1 MKILLIFERDI
12 LAKIFAIIFFFAP
25 IADAKNFQFMAIGD
39 TSYVSASQLDQLVD
53 RINHE
58 PTRFTIHVGDIKSGS
73 TLCSDDMFAR
83 VYSQFMAFDKP
94 LIYTPGDNE
103 WTDCH
108 RKNNGP
114 YDPIERLFAG

>member
-1 MKILLIFERDI
+1 MVMLERVI
-12 LAKIFAIIFFFAP
+12 MVKIFVLLFFATS
-25 IADAKNFQFMAIGD
+25 IANAKTFQFIAIGD
-39 TSYVSASQLDQLVD
+39 TSYVSSSQLDQLVD
-53 RINHE
+53 RINRE

-73 TLCSDDMFAR
+73 SLCSDDMFAR

-114 YDPIERLFAG
+114 YDPIERLHK

>member
-1 MKILLIFERDI
+1 MVVRISFVKICALL
-12 LAKIFAIIFFFAP
+12 LLVTP
-25 IADAKNFQFMAIGD
+25 IVNAKNFQFMAIGD
-39 TSYVSASQLDQLVD
+39 TSYVSTSQLDQLVE
-53 RINHE
+53 RINNQ

-73 TLCSDDMFAR
+73 TLCSDEMFAR

-108 RKNNGP
+108 RKNNG
-114 YDPIERLFAG
+114 L

>member
-1 MKILLIFERDI
+1 MASGLNIKSSSVHEKMMMVECVNFVKFFAILLFV
-12 LAKIFAIIFFFAP
+12 AP
-25 IADAKNFQFMAIGD
+25 IVNAKNFQFVAIGD
-39 TSYVSASQLDQLVD
+39 TSYVSASQLDLLVE

-73 TLCSDDMFAR
+73 TLCSDEMFAR
-83 VYSQFMAFDKP
+83 VYSQFMAFNKP

-108 RKNNGP
+108 R
-114 YDPIERLFAG
+114 